1 MFNSM
6 FDELKDYII
15 DVQRG
20 YILASENIEIFKVK
34 LRWSK
39 LSRLLQR
46 VAFFL
51 YISFKTLLT
60 DD

>member
-1 MFNSM
+1 M

>member
-15 DVQRG
+15 DVQQG